1 MSKNMKMPKKY
12 FWMWNS
18 WKFSCQILHFFY
30 ATDYGWHLL
39 HNQLQVPSVANQK
52 LLSDICWQ
60 INYPLPFWSWRN
72 KLRPKISNAR
82 FTSLIF
88 QWEPKRTWS
97 TLRKPPHRNKNVRIC
112 LHLLLLLRKIIV
124 QTVLNQVQTSFSETI
139 ISSTFNMHLFI

>member
-12 FWMWNS
+12 FWMW
-18 WKFSCQILHFFY
+18 KLKILHFFFC
-30 ATDYGWHLL
+30 ATDYRQYLL
-39 HNQLQVPSVANQK
+39 HNQLLASVANQK